1 MCAVWS
7 PATGARGMMS
17 QHVRRRARKQFEGT
31 QRRPSCECIW
41 VCVCNRALTVNL
53 GATETLVDVSYW
65 HA

>member
-1 MCAVWS
+1 
-7 PATGARGMMS
+7 MMS